1 MLGLPASTEIK
12 KPLPKT
18 VIFRKFSLTPAAE
31 KAFDADISRITIIH
45 EISPRSVSIPEGK
58 EVDSIFVLLVQLKRR
73 EYNEGNLRLLARLIP
88 RRMVFLLTVEDE
100 ARLAVVETKVL
111 HTDWQAPDS
120 LTLSLE
126 GLTMDAVWDHMAAS
140 IGGLTV
146 REGETLSA
154 AVAERSEIEALQKQ
168 IDRLKGKLKKEKQSK
183 KKFEIFQNINALQM
197 KLEGITHGQPVPKN

>member
-12 KPLPKT
+12 KSLPKAM
-18 VIFRKFSLTPAAE
+18 IFRKFALSPAAE

-45 EISPRSVSIPEGK
+45 EISPRSISIPAGK
-58 EVDSIFVLLVQLKRR
+58 EVDSFFVLHVQLKHR

-100 ARLAVVETKVL
+100 AQLAVVETKVL
-111 HTDWQAPDS
+111 HTDWRGLEL
-120 LTLSLE
+120 LTLPLE
-126 GLTMDAVWDHMAAS
+126 GLTLDGVWTQAAAY

-146 REGETLSA
+146 RDGETLAEA
-154 AVAERSEIEALQKQ
+154 AAERSEIEALQKQ
-168 IDRLKGKLKKEKQSK
+168 MDRLKGKLKKEKQSK

-197 KLEGITHGQPVPKN
+197 KLEGITHGQPVPKD